1 MTNAKKNYKLHERYA
16 NFSLLIAAILFVVTL
31 YMSAKNP
38 GNIFWEWFH
47 FAADAALVG
56 GIADWFAVTAIQGRI
71 CSTWRC

>member
-1 MTNAKKNYKLHERYA
+1 MNKRNYKSHERYA

-38 GNIFWEWFH
+38 GNLFWEWFH

-56 GIADWFAVTAIQGRI
+56 GIADWFAVTA
-71 CSTWRC
+71 